1 MEKAGKIVKK
11 AAFIIFVV
19 FFVGIIVLP
28 FFWQF
33 MTSIKPLSEI
43 SAIPAKWIPSSVHGD
58 FYVNVFTKHPFGRYL
73 LNSFIVAL
81 TTTALSILIGAS
93 AAYALARL
101 RFKGKKI
108 MLMAILSISMF
119 PTIATLSPIYLLLKN
134 LKLLNTYA
142 GLILPYITFALP
154 LAIWLLTNFFAQLPK
169 GFEEAVPEERS
180 FLPLC
185 FRLLNLQLFQ

>member
-101 RFKGKKI
+101 RFKGKK
-108 MLMAILSISMF
+108 
-119 PTIATLSPIYLLLKN
+119 
-134 LKLLNTYA
+134 
-142 GLILPYITFALP
+142 
-154 LAIWLLTNFFAQLPK
+154 
-169 GFEEAVPEERS
+169 
-180 FLPLC
+180 
-185 FRLLNLQLFQ
+185 

>member
-73 LNSFIVAL
+73 LNSF
-81 TTTALSILIGAS
+81 GADHN
-93 AAYALARL
+93 
-101 RFKGKKI
+101 G
-108 MLMAILSISMF
+108 
-119 PTIATLSPIYLLLKN
+119 
-134 LKLLNTYA
+134 
-142 GLILPYITFALP
+142 
-154 LAIWLLTNFFAQLPK
+154 AQYSDRR
-169 GFEEAVPEERS
+169 VCS
-180 FLPLC
+180 LC
-185 FRLLNLQLFQ
+185 PCQTSL